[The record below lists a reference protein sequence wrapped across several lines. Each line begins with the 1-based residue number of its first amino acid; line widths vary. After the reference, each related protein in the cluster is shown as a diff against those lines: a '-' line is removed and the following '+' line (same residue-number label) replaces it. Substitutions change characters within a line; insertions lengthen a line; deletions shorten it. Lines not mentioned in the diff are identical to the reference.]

1 MALFID
7 KLSIASP
14 DLEALAPIPA
24 EFSADGGNATP
35 RIEFS
40 GAPESTVEFA
50 VICHDPDA
58 PVPNG
63 FTHWT
68 VYGIPAEA
76 TALDLDSDGP
86 RVGPNGAGITSWYGP
101 QPPVGHGVHH
111 YYFWVYALSS
121 PVEGSPTREE
131 FIATY
136 ADDIVEQARLLG
148 TFER

>member
-7 KLSIASP
+7 KLVIASP

-24 EFSADGGNATP
+24 DFSADGSNDTP

-40 GAPESTVEFA
+40 GAPAGTVEFA

-58 PVPNG
+58 PIPNG
-63 FTHWT
+63 FTHWI
-68 VYGIPAEA
+68 VYGIPSDA
-76 TALDLDSDGP
+76 TTLDLSAEGV
-86 RVGPNGAGITSWYGP
+86 RVGTNGAGQTAWYGP

-121 PVEGSPTREE
+121 PVEGEPTREE
-131 FIATY
+131 FIASY
-136 ADDIVEQARLLG
+136 ADAIIEQARFVS